1 MPKPLY
7 IPLLCLLPLLAA
19 SCGSR
24 DEDGKKKKN
33 DFGSMAVRIAR
44 KSAIE
49 DYPKV
54 PGEDI
59 LRGQSANLLYGELQ
73 SRYAQQLTA
82 LKAAVDEDNAKLVVV
97 VMTPEVGK
105 FASYANTYGIPYIV
119 QICANQG
126 IDCIDIT
133 PDISEWT
140 SVNDPARAPSGG
152 GWSRAGA
159 TFCAQMLAGVLVKYD
174 DYHNATAFPAAER
187 PETFGDLTPESEQAD
202 DADTKTPLSE
212 GEHANSKFTVNKQG
226 LRMLHNVAFP
236 KMRQRIL
243 FLGDSRILNPFID
256 DDHTITQQLQMR
268 YPDKE
273 MLNAGHASYTM
284 EDYLSLYREKARYS
298 EPDIVIVCTNGGDIL
313 DEYFSQRNRYSR
325 DAKVYR
331 PTEQERRFYNQASG
345 KN

>member
-1 MPKPLY
+1 MT
-7 IPLLCLLPLLAA
+7 
-19 SCGSR
+19 
-24 DEDGKKKKN
+24 
-33 DFGSMAVRIAR
+33 VRIAR
-44 KSAIE
+44 KTAIE

-59 LRGQSANLLYGELQ
+59 LRGMSANLLYGELQ

-82 LKAAVDEDNAKLVVV
+82 LKAAVDEDHAKLMVV

-105 FASYANTYGIPYIV
+105 FATYANTYGIPYIV

-140 SVNDPARAPSGG
+140 SVNDPARAPVGG

-174 DYHNATAFPAAER
+174 DYHNANTFPEEER
-187 PETFGDLTPESEQAD
+187 PETFGDLTAESEQAD
-202 DADTKTPLSE
+202 DAEVKKPLQE
-212 GEHANSKFTVNKQG
+212 GERSNKKFTVNSQG
-226 LRMLHNVAFP
+226 LRMFHTVTFP
-236 KMRQRIL
+236 KTRQRIL

-273 MLNAGHASYTM
+273 ILNAGHASYTM
-284 EDYLSLYREKARYS
+284 EDYLSLYREKARYA

-325 DAKVYR
+325 DEKVYR
-331 PTEQERRFYNQASG
+331 PTEQERRFYDQASG

>member
-1 MPKPLY
+1 MLKPFY
-7 IPLLCLLPLLAA
+7 ISLLCILTLLTA

-24 DEDGKKKKN
+24 DENGKKRKN
-33 DFGSMAVRIAR
+33 DFSSITVRIAR
-44 KSAIE
+44 KSSIE
-49 DYPKV
+49 EYPKV

-59 LRGQSANLLYGELQ
+59 LRGQSSNLLYGELQ

-82 LKAAVDEDNAKLVVV
+82 LKVAVDADHAKLMVV
-97 VMTPEVGK
+97 VMSPEVGK

-140 SVNDPARAPSGG
+140 SVNDPNRAPVGG
-152 GWSRAGA
+152 GWSKASA

-174 DYHNATAFPAAER
+174 DYHNASSFPAAER
-187 PETFGDLTPESEQAD
+187 PETFGDLTPESEQVD
-202 DADTKTPLSE
+202 DVDTKKPLAE
-212 GEHANSKFTVNKQG
+212 GEHGNTKFTVNKQG
-226 LRMLHNVAFP
+226 LRMFHSVTFP
-236 KMRQRIL
+236 KTRQRIL

-273 MLNAGHASYTM
+273 MLNAGHSSYTM
-284 EDYLSLYREKARYS
+284 EDYLSLYREKARYA

-325 DAKVYR
+325 DEKVYR
-331 PTEQERRFYNQASG
+331 PTEQERRYYYQSSG
-345 KN
+345 GN